1 MALVQF
7 DLRAGGRQMVMNPF
21 LTAILR
27 VRYRRTVRL
36 LASLVRGPGTPSGSF
51 RCDRIREVLDDLA
64 TCSSPR
70 LLVTFRTQT
79 SSLFSFVGM
88 HCFFAFITA
97 RKFREQSCSIGLR
110 GIRPPAG
117 HQEGKPA
124 SSSLET
130 HVKRFCVVIPRH
142 NVHHHTIV
150 IGKAVGG
157 IEISTWPFYRMS
169 EEIRSL
175 GGDPLGSDVENPL
188 RDEGRSK
195 S

>member
-7 DLRAGGRQMVMNPF
+7 DLRARGRQMVMSPF

-27 VRYRRTVRL
+27 VRYGRTVRL
-36 LASLVRGPGTPSGSF
+36 LASLVRGPGTPPGSF

-64 TCSSPR
+64 SCSSPR

-79 SSLFSFVGM
+79 SLLFSLVGI
-88 HCFFAFITA
+88 HCFFAFIAA
-97 RKFREQSCSIGLR
+97 RKFREQSRSIGLR
-110 GIRPPAG
+110 GMRPPAD

-130 HVKRFCVVIPRH
+130 RVKQFRAVIPRH

-150 IGKAVGG
+150 IRKAVGG
-157 IEISTWPFYRMS
+157 IEISTRRFYRMS
-169 EEIRSL
+169 EEIRSP
-175 GGDPLGSDVENPL
+175 GGDPLNSDVENPL